1 MTVASPAPIINV
13 VDDTAA
19 RSPSDGINLPLHDD
33 VALDFE
39 SENTGNHGDIA
50 LGDTPLEDIYGYM
63 GALNTL
69 EVGQKTTI
77 TIIRDGV
84 EQTLELQL

>member
-1 MTVASPAPIINV
+1 MRITGTNPGQPAQN
-13 VDDTAA
+13 AGLK
-19 RSPSDGINLPLHDD
+19 S
-33 VALDFE
+33 
-39 SENTGNHGDIA
+39 GDIIVA